1 MVFRLIL
8 GGTLSVKCAFS
19 RKEGSICMDST
30 CENSVCEGYDGSNGD
45 LSKLY
50 MPSNILEDSS
60 CDGEIYY

>member
-1 MVFRLIL
+1 
-8 GGTLSVKCAFS
+8 
-19 RKEGSICMDST
+19 MDLT

-60 CDGEIYY
+60 CDGKIYYQKM

>member
-1 MVFRLIL
+1 MN
-8 GGTLSVKCAFS
+8 
-19 RKEGSICMDST
+19 ST
-30 CENSVCEGYDGSNGD
+30 CENSVYEGYDGLNGD